1 MDKKDKE
8 QLWFEEFEREKKKI
22 LDIGVFRKGSITKRW
37 QACGNP
43 KCKCKTDKKYYHGP
57 YYWWTTKEKGKTK
70 AILVPQEMLDDAYE
84 YIEQSRQLKNKI
96 KILSRL
102 SDKIIRNR
110 IKTFRENYKKTKK

>member
-22 LDIGVFRKGSITKRW
+22 LDIGVFRNGSITKRW
-37 QACGNP
+37 QTCGNP
-43 KCKCKTDKKYYHGP
+43 NCKCKTDKEYYHGP

-96 KILSRL
+96 NILSRL